1 MKLLTFKEACWRLS
15 VSRATLYRM
24 IERGE
29 FPKPVHISNGCPR
42 FNEQDIDEYIA
53 SKFKS

>member
-1 MKLLTFKEACWRLS
+1 MKLITIKETAWRLS
-15 VSRATLYRM
+15 VSRATLCRM
-24 IERGE
+24 IDRGE
-29 FPKPVHISNGCPR
+29 FPKPVHISDGCPR

>member
-1 MKLLTFKEACWRLS
+1 MKLITIKETAWRLS
-15 VSRATLYRM
+15 VSRATLCRM
-24 IERGE
+24 IDRGE